1 MLIQIS
7 IPFHSKEGYRYISS
21 SASLF
26 HGLLME
32 QLPTEYAE
40 LLHENALRPFSQ
52 NILPAESG
60 GIWTVSVLTEDD
72 AAQIVPAVLNL
83 KTAELLQ
90 KSDMLSFQEPEIHS
104 ISYADL
110 FRRHYIMADAPRLI
124 RLHFET
130 PASFKNNG
138 QYVNM
143 PSAKMILSG
152 LVRRYDAT
160 CNIHDTIYE
169 TLFDEIEQRVTISG
183 FRIRS
188 ASFSLEG
195 IRIPA
200 FLGEITLRVSGNSTF
215 RSYIN
220 MLCDYAQYSG
230 IGIKTALGMGR
241 VRYEPIER

>member
-1 MLIQIS
+1 
-7 IPFHSKEGYRYISS
+7 
-21 SASLF
+21 
-26 HGLLME
+26 
-32 QLPTEYAE
+32 
-40 LLHENALRPFSQ
+40 
-52 NILPAESG
+52 
-60 GIWTVSVLTEDD
+60 
-72 AAQIVPAVLNL
+72 
-83 KTAELLQ
+83 
-90 KSDMLSFQEPEIHS
+90 MLSFQEPEIHT

-110 FRRHYIMADAPRLI
+110 FRRHYIMAAAPRLI

-130 PASFKNNG
+130 AASFKSNG

-183 FRIRS
+183 FRIRG

-230 IGIKTALGMGR
+230 IGIETALGMGR

>member
-1 MLIQIS
+1 MLTQIS
-7 IPFHSKEGYRYISS
+7 IPFQSQEGYRYISS

-32 QLPTEYAE
+32 QLTAE
-40 LLHENALRPFSQ
+40 HAAFLHENALRPFSQ
-52 NILPAESG
+52 NIRPLENG
-60 GIWTVSVLTEDD
+60 GIWTVSVLTAED
-72 AAQIVPAVLNL
+72 AEQIIPAVLNL
-83 KTAELLQ
+83 KTAEIVQ
-90 KSDMLSFQEPEIHS
+90 KNDVITFQEPEKQS
-104 ISYADL
+104 VSYADM
-110 FRRHYIMADAPRLI
+110 FRKHYIMADAPRLI

-130 PASFKNNG
+130 ATAFKSNG

-143 PSAKMILSG
+143 PTAKMILFG
-152 LVRRYDAT
+152 LVRRYDMT
-160 CNIHDTIYE
+160 CNIHDTIYD

-195 IRIPA
+195 VRIPA

-230 IGIKTALGMGR
+230 VGIKTALGMGR
-241 VRYEPIER
+241 VKYEPIER